1 MLKNKLRITVPF
13 VLVLFILSLTNIT
26 AFAKE
31 LPDLNSKGTLT
42 ISMEKEGKAVP
53 GGEFEIY
60 RIANAAVSN
69 GCLKYVLAN
78 DFKDCGISFDNPESD
93 KFASKLEKYI
103 KSNKISGIRK
113 TVDNDGIAK
122 FGKLGAGMYF
132 VMQNEAAKGY
142 DKANSF
148 TVSLPDY
155 EDGKYN
161 YTVKA
166 NPKFSFSSSKNKTT
180 PTTIKPSKPTEPKLP
195 QTGQL
200 NLPIPILTA
209 SGLCMFVVGL
219 VIRCGAGKGKHE
231 E

>member
-1 MLKNKLRITVPF
+1 MLKNKLRITVSF
-13 VLVLFILSLTNIT
+13 MLVLFILSLTNIT

-31 LPDLNSKGTLT
+31 LPDLSSKGTLT
-42 ISMEKEGKAVP
+42 ISMEKDGKAVP

-69 GCLKYVLAN
+69 GGLKYVFAK
-78 DFKDCGISFDNPESD
+78 DFKACGISFDNLQSNRL
-93 KFASKLEKYI
+93 ATKLENYI
-103 KSNKISGIRK
+103 KSNKINGVRQNVGK
-113 TVDNDGIAK
+113 DGVAEYTQLK
-122 FGKLGAGMYF
+122 AGMYF

-155 EDGKYN
+155 KDGKYN
-161 YTVKA
+161 YTIKA
-166 NPKFSFSSSKNKTT
+166 NPKFSLSSSKGNTQSTT
-180 PTTIKPSKPTEPKLP
+180 TKPSKPMDPKLP

-209 SGLCMFVVGL
+209 LGLCLFVAGL
-219 VIRCGAGKGKHE
+219 LIRGNGRKGKNE